1 LNIEISFGVPE
12 NQRVEVAKILYDTFE
27 DKYRIFF
34 GDKNKFLALASNCL
48 RDDRTLVALK
58 DGIAVGVAGLECEGK
73 NFLDASLHQTVKV
86 FGLGA
91 LRVGL
96 FDALSHFTKTAKNE
110 LLIDTLAVSADE
122 RGKGIGSK
130 LFHSVID
137 YARSNGFYRIKLE
150 VIETNQ
156 NARRLYERIG
166 FTEFKV
172 TKIPYPFNRLLGF
185 GSVTEMIYM
194 L

>member
-1 LNIEISFGVPE
+1 MNIEIRFGTPE
-12 NQRVEVAKILYDTFE
+12 NQRVKVAKILYDTFE
-27 DKYRIFF
+27 DKFRIFF
-34 GDKNKFLALASNCL
+34 GDKNKFLAFASNCL

-58 DGIAVGVAGLECEGK
+58 NGNAVGVAGLECNGK

-91 LRVGL
+91 LRVSL
-96 FDALSHFTKTAKNE
+96 FAALYLFTKPAKNE

-122 RGKGIGSK
+122 RGKGVGSK
-130 LFHSVID
+130 LLHSVID
-137 YARSNGFYRIKLE
+137 YARSSGFYRIKLE
-150 VIETNQ
+150 VVETNQ

-172 TKIPYPFNRLLGF
+172 QKIPYPFSRLIGF
-185 GSVTEMIYM
+185 GSVTEMVYM

>member
-1 LNIEISFGVPE
+1 MNIQIRFGVPE

-27 DKYRIFF
+27 DKFRIFF
-34 GDKNKFLALASNCL
+34 RNRSKFIAFASNCL
-48 RDDRTLVALK
+48 RDDRTLVAFK
-58 DGIAVGVAGLECEGK
+58 DGVTVGAAGLEWEGK
-73 NFLDASLHQTVKV
+73 NFLDASFQQTVEV
-86 FGLGA
+86 YGLGA

-96 FDALSHFTKTAKNE
+96 LDILFLFTKPAKNE
-110 LLIDTLAVSADE
+110 LLIDSLAVSEDE

-130 LFHSVID
+130 LLGSVIE
-137 YARSNGFYRIKLE
+137 YARSNGFDRIRLE
-150 VIETNQ
+150 VVETNH

-172 TKIPYPFNRLLGF
+172 QKIPYPFSRLIGF
-185 GSVTEMIYM
+185 GSVTEMIYR

>member
-1 LNIEISFGVPE
+1 MNIEIRFGVPE
-12 NQRVEVAKILYDTFE
+12 NQRVKVANMLYDTFE
-27 DKYRIFF
+27 DKFRIFF
-34 GDKNKFLALASNCL
+34 GDKNKFLAFASNCL

-58 DGIAVGVAGLECEGK
+58 DDIAVGVAGLECEGK

-96 FDALSHFTKTAKNE
+96 FAALSLFTKPAKNE
-110 LLIDTLAVSADE
+110 LLIDALAVSADE

-130 LFHSVID
+130 LLHSVID

-150 VIETNQ
+150 VVETNQ
-156 NARRLYERIG
+156 NARRFYERIG
-166 FTEFKV
+166 FKEFKV
-172 TKIPYPFNRLLGF
+172 QKIPYPLNRLLGF